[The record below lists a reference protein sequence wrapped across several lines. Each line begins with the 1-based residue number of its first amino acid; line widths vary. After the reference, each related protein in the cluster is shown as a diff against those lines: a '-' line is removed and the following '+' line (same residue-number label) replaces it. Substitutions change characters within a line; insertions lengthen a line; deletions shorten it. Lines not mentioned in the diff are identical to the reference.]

1 MLHKHYSIS
10 VEKIRLGSKLDTAV
24 AAFLDEENFLINEAN
39 ISFAATDKSGA
50 VLGVCVSEVGPL
62 FINLKFSVRTNR
74 RNASLIMELL
84 VYEAVRWARGSFPRF
99 LVTAEVKEED
109 IGNYERLGFL
119 KVTHL
124 NSSCRLMF
132 PPLYAQ
138 IQNLAVCGSSN
149 DDNFTVGVLDL
160 LKKIMALKLVP
171 LVALRHLM
179 DVSKLGKSI
188 AYTFSRLA
196 LQVQKAQMG
205 VLSEQV
211 SQAVVNGESLLLDHA
226 WGRLNTGHF
235 SEVDQCWR
243 RLYAAVSLVKAVRLA
258 CADQYLHAIAAV
270 DLGLLM
276 GDGIPEQLL
285 QRYAQFCDRCLPLP
299 SVVQENKVSLAVPK
313 KLPNS
318 VQIPVCDELSR
329 WDFIDRYLTRSEP
342 VIVRG
347 LNSHWPAVKNWSFNY
362 LHAVLCRRVVPVE
375 QGSKY
380 TDADWA
386 QKLMTGSEF
395 FNTCT
400 LPADEKGPLYL
411 AQHRLFNQVPQLCDD
426 FSLPLYCD
434 HCEFEDV
441 DKNCWIGPGGTVSPL
456 HTDPRENLFSQIS
469 GRKFFRMVSPDES
482 DKVYA
487 FKDGIIT
494 NTSQVDVLNPDLDKY
509 PEFVKAKCWDGVV
522 EGGDV
527 LFIPKGWW
535 HLVASL
541 TNSISISFW
550 FDK

>member
-1 MLHKHYSIS
+1 
-10 VEKIRLGSKLDTAV
+10 
-24 AAFLDEENFLINEAN
+24 
-39 ISFAATDKSGA
+39 
-50 VLGVCVSEVGPL
+50 
-62 FINLKFSVRTNR
+62 
-74 RNASLIMELL
+74 
-84 VYEAVRWARGSFPRF
+84 
-99 LVTAEVKEED
+99 
-109 IGNYERLGFL
+109 
-119 KVTHL
+119 
-124 NSSCRLMF
+124 
-132 PPLYAQ
+132 
-138 IQNLAVCGSSN
+138 
-149 DDNFTVGVLDL
+149 
-160 LKKIMALKLVP
+160 
-171 LVALRHLM
+171 
-179 DVSKLGKSI
+179 
-188 AYTFSRLA
+188 
-196 LQVQKAQMG
+196 
-205 VLSEQV
+205 
-211 SQAVVNGESLLLDHA
+211 
-226 WGRLNTGHF
+226 
-235 SEVDQCWR
+235 
-243 RLYAAVSLVKAVRLA
+243 
-258 CADQYLHAIAAV
+258 
-270 DLGLLM
+270 M

-299 SVVQENKVSLAVPK
+299 SVVQENKISLAVPR

-318 VQIPVCDELSR
+318 VPIPVCDELSR
-329 WDFIDRYLTRSEP
+329 WDFIDRYLTRPEP

-362 LHAVLCRRVVPVE
+362 LHAILCRRVVPVE

-380 TDADWA
+380 TDAEWA

-400 LPADEKGPLYL
+400 LPVDEKGPLYL

-494 NTSQVDVLNPDLDKY
+494 NTSQVDVLNPDLEKY
-509 PEFVKAKCWDGVV
+509 PEFAKAKCWDGVV
-522 EGGDV
+522 EDGDV